1 MSVQELYDAYAEMER
16 LPVDGRSA
24 DEVAARHRSE
34 VLARLDERAAQTKR
48 TSELSKEKL
57 LTDLRKEA
65 QAASSQGAIPQHTAA
80 VSGSLPDFSRVR
92 RLRAKLEELN
102 SAKVRADKELERLR
116 SKMRAIEMQVEGEGR
131 GKRLRAQARRA
142 DLITYVLGGITVV
155 LSVAYGPA
163 LPGVSILAIGLGLV
177 GIRLIRGRS
186 ALMLRAAQK
195 RPALETLGRV
205 RFGYVLSVCG
215 WLGVISLMLSLA
227 GTAVTTA
234 SGVNLTLGA
243 ISRQSLDA
251 YWFVGLAGALL
262 LVSVAHRVMRGSR

>member
-1 MSVQELYDAYAEMER
+1 MRVQELYDAYAEMER

-24 DEVAARHRSE
+24 DEAAARHRSE
-34 VLARLDERAAQTKR
+34 VLARLDERAAQAKR

-65 QAASSQGAIPQHTAA
+65 QAASSQGAIPRHTAG
-80 VSGSLPDFSRVR
+80 VSGSVPDFARLR

-102 SAKVRADKELERLR
+102 AAKVRAGKELERLR
-116 SKMRAIEMQVEGEGR
+116 SKLRAIEVQVEGEGR

-142 DLITYVLGGITVV
+142 DLITYLLGGITVA

-177 GIRLIRGRS
+177 GIRLFRGRS
-186 ALMLRAAQK
+186 ALMLRAAEK
-195 RPALETLGRV
+195 RPALETLGKV

-215 WLGVISLMLSLA
+215 WVGVVSLILSLA
-227 GTAVTTA
+227 GTAVVTA
-234 SGVNLTLGA
+234 SGVNVTLG
-243 ISRQSLDA
+243 SMTRQGMDV
-251 YWFVGLAGALL
+251 YWFVGLAGAILV
-262 LVSVAHRVMRGSR
+262 VSVAHRVLRGAR